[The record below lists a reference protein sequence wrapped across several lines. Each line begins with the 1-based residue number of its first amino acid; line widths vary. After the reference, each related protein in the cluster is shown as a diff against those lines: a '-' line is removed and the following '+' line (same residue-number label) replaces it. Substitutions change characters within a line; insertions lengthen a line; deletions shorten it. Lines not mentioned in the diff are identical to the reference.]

1 MSLTEAVTT
10 VYVVRNDYEVCNIEI
25 VCALTVVIMP
35 SKKDYDIKYG
45 TENLK

>member
-10 VYVVRNDYEVCNIEI
+10 VNVVWNDYDVCNIKI
-25 VCALTVVIMP
+25 VCAVTEVIMP

-45 TENLK
+45 TQNFK